1 MKSLFA
7 SDVLSIMS
15 VVTPLVLEG
24 KNLLTLLNA
33 GALGVEVR
41 KACQAM
47 FLPYKQAL
55 QEIEKTGAISK
66 ARYSKI
72 TTAYT
77 DFIKSLQN
85 YVFGVGPIEEE
96 KEEE

>member
-1 MKSLFA
+1 
-7 SDVLSIMS
+7 MS
-15 VVTPLVLEG
+15 VVTPMVLEG

-47 FLPYKQAL
+47 FIPYRQAL
-55 QEIEKTGAISK
+55 QEVGKTGAISK

-72 TTAYT
+72 TAAYT
-77 DFIKSLQN
+77 DFIKALQN
-85 YVFGVGPIEEE
+85 YVFGPEPIAEEE
-96 KEEE
+96 TKGEEESK